1 MTQKLVGAI
10 VVAIVAV
17 TGAVSAQSMAKTT
30 SLGTVKLAQSVMAD
44 GKPLAAGTYT
54 LRVSDQMPTPVVG
67 QSPDEARWIE
77 FVQGGDVKGREIA
90 TVLTSAEAKEI
101 SGGSIPAAG
110 ATKVQML
117 KGGGYVRVWI
127 NHGGTN
133 YLIHLSAQ

>member
-17 TGAVSAQSMAKTT
+17 TGAVSAQTMAKSAT
-30 SLGTVKLAQSVMAD
+30 LGTVKLGHSVMAD
-44 GKPLAAGTYT
+44 GKPLAAGAYT
-54 LRVSDQMPTPVVG
+54 LRVSDQMPAPVVG

-90 TVLTSAEAKEI
+90 TVLTAAEAKEI

-110 ATKVQML
+110 STKVEML
-117 KGGGYVRVWI
+117 KGGEYFRVWV
-127 NHGGTN
+127 NRGGTN